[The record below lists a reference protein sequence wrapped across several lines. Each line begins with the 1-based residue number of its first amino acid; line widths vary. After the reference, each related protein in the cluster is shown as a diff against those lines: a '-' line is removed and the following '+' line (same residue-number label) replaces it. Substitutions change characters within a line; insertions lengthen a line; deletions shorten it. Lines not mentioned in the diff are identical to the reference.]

1 MSNLIMDS
9 KYFSFWSEHV
19 PIIHKEKVVS
29 VLKKFEKFLE
39 IQGFEGELN
48 FDEFHGNRKKPDA
61 FLPIQEKVID
71 KFVGYLRDDCGAS
84 TFVLYNSIVALKNF
98 FGFLYDNEMISTHPM
113 QDYPNHYYYRPV
125 KNTALTK
132 DECMQVLYYALKK
145 DPFFRYEFVLF
156 WFIIVTGLRKT
167 EVRML
172 RRSKIDF
179 DSRRVFVNE
188 GQKNASRVVYLTPAL
203 AEEIK
208 RFIQHP
214 QYALSERNGDG
225 FLFNQLGNSAN
236 SLCKVIRELCSDAG
250 ITRTVT
256 PHDLRRT
263 AAYLMQTGGI
273 NIIEVQKQL
282 GHKIL
287 ATTLRYTPPL
297 KDLAQILICLD
308 SDK

>member
-1 MSNLIMDS
+1 MSNLIIDS
-9 KYFSFWSEHV
+9 KYFSFWFENV
-19 PIIHKEKVVS
+19 PITHKEIVVR

-48 FDEFHGNRKKPDA
+48 FDEFHGSRKKPGT
-61 FLPIQEKVID
+61 FLPIQETVID
-71 KFVGYLRDDCGAS
+71 KFVEYLRGNYGAS
-84 TFVLYNSIVALKNF
+84 TYVLYNTIVSLKNF
-98 FGFLYDNEMISTHPM
+98 FGFLYDNEMISNHPM
-113 QDYPNHYYYRPV
+113 QDYPNPYYYRPV

-145 DPFFRYEFVLF
+145 DPFYRYEFLLF
-156 WFIIVTGLRKT
+156 WFMIVTGLRNS

-172 RRSKIDF
+172 RRSKVNF
-179 DSRRVFVNE
+179 DSRRVLVNE
-188 GQKNASRVVYLTPAL
+188 GQKNASRVAYLTPAL

-214 QYALSERNGDG
+214 QYALSDRNEDE
-225 FLFNQLGNSAN
+225 FLFNQQGNSAN
-236 SLCKVIRELCSDAG
+236 SLRKVIRELCAGAG
-250 ITRTVT
+250 ITRTIT

-263 AAYLMQTGGI
+263 AAYLMQTGGMH
-273 NIIEVQKQL
+273 IIEVQKQL

-297 KDLAQILICLD
+297 KNLAQILIELD
-308 SDK
+308 SDE